1 MARIAKGVEELK
13 QIAVQLRI
21 DVISMLVEAG
31 SGHSGGSLSSADV
44 MSVLYFNEMNYDP
57 KNPQWE
63 ERDRFILSKGH
74 VCPIFYAAL
83 ARAGYYQPEEMLTL
97 RKLHS
102 RLQGHPGKNKGL
114 PGIEVSTGSLGQ
126 GLSVGVGL
134 ALSAKTDKKNW
145 RVYVLNGDG
154 ELDEGSI
161 WEAVM
166 AAGHYHLDN
175 LVSVVDN
182 NDLQIDGR
190 ICDVMDIYPIDK
202 KFEAFNWYA
211 IHANGHDVEDL
222 LKSFAQARENKGKPT
237 VIIAHTTKGKGVSFM
252 ENQAGWHGKAPNVKE
267 ARQALEELR
276 REQERVGI
284 WRGAKVQLQ
293 PNKLRQ

>member
-1 MARIAKGVEELK
+1 MAKSVEELK
-13 QIAVQLRI
+13 QIAAQLRI

-31 SGHSGGSLSSADV
+31 SGHSGGSLSSADI
-44 MSVLYFNEMNYDP
+44 MSVLFFNEMNYDP
-57 KNPQWE
+57 KNTQWE
-63 ERDRFILSKGH
+63 ERDRFVLSKGH

-83 ARAGYYQPEEMLTL
+83 ARAGYYPVEEMLTL

-134 ALSAKTDKKNW
+134 ALGAKTDKKNW

-161 WEAVM
+161 WEAIM

-211 IHANGHDVEDL
+211 IHANGHDVGDL
-222 LKSFAQARENKGKPT
+222 LKALAQARENKSKPT
-237 VIIAHTTKGKGVSFM
+237 AIIAHTTKGKGVSFM

-267 ARQALEELR
+267 AKQALEELR

-293 PNKLRQ
+293 PSKLRQ